1 MAGFVE
7 FLRKQGVVGLA
18 IGFIIGGAA
27 KEVVNS
33 LVNDI
38 LNPIIGL
45 FFGGQQDLSAYKIL
59 IGDASINVGSFVSML
74 INLVIIAGVVYFIF
88 KRLNL
93 EALDKK

>member
-1 MAGFVE
+1 MAGFIE

-18 IGFIIGGAA
+18 IGFIVGGAA

-45 FFGGQQDLSAYKIL
+45 LFGGQQDLSAYKIR
-59 IGDASINVGSFVSML
+59 IGEASINVGSFVNTL
-74 INLVIIAGVVYFIF
+74 ISLIIISFVVYFVF